1 MRIRAFVPLVLL
13 VVSASVSAAAQD
25 ATKPATPGPR
35 QQTADASADKSKI
48 VYVSDFEL
56 DVLAGADGKASPAVT
71 PAPAAQPD
79 ARDVKKEDSPAEQA
93 SKLVDLLSSTLVK
106 QLEKAGYTAR
116 RMRPGEAR
124 PDEGIRILGVFAEPD
139 EQNRLRR
146 AVIGNGVS
154 VGKMALFV
162 EISNLARPDQPL
174 YALAD
179 PKTNDDKQGPVIT
192 VSAYAPVAKFE
203 MPKNVTDKAVED
215 TASKIV
221 AGLSIL
227 LGANVA
233 AVTQ

>member
-25 ATKPATPGPR
+25 ATKPATPAPR

-56 DVLAGADGKASPAVT
+56 DVLAGADGKASPAVA

-79 ARDVKKEDSPAEQA
+79 ARDVKKQA